1 MAPRTK
7 LRDARKAWIEE
18 NPLRLKRTAER
29 LSILD
34 AASQLGVSPAAVQQ
48 WESGATT
55 PSHDASWSA
64 LRLFVGRG
72 VERLWAEWLDQRPS

>member
-7 LRDARKAWIEE
+7 LRNERKAWIEE
-18 NPLRLKRTAER
+18 NPLRRARGALG

-55 PSHDASWSA
+55 PAHEASWAA
-64 LRLFVGRG
+64 LRSFVGAT
-72 VERLWAEWLDQRPS
+72 VERRWSDWLAARPT